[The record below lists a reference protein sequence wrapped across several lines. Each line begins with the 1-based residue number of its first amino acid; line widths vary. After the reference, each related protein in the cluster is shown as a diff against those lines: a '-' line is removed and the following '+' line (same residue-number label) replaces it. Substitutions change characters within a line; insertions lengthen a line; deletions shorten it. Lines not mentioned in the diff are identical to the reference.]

1 MNAIDHLSHDSY
13 FIKRVLCNEKWCI
26 KMKLEIRKTVENK
39 WLQEVSVLLFTF
51 ILFSLNDWMLISSW
65 NNLWKGVTYFFIL
78 YTHAQLNRIFL
89 LPVLLEKGKPLTYA
103 LMSIGLVLLF
113 SGILYEVATLW
124 LYKNCYL
131 YKDIKQQSYIYHL
144 ATMVATSIC
153 IMGPLLLLKYYREQR
168 KIEQE
173 AVLTREVQLNSLRS
187 QLNPH
192 FLFNTFNTLYGVSL
206 QYPDRVSDLLMQ
218 ASQLMRYQLDS
229 GSKKCVSLKD
239 EIGFIE
245 SYINLEKER
254 VGHRCDV
261 EFIQLVEDPS
271 QYKMPVMLLVAFIEN
286 AFKHGTCSVEQCFV
300 SVSLKMENDLFIM
313 DVHNSVPRK
322 RPDVVST
329 GIGLKNSKQRL
340 SILYPDRHKLDI
352 NETDHD
358 FRVHLELKIDKYGS
372 EKDLHH
378 RG

>member
-1 MNAIDHLSHDSY
+1 MNATRHFNHDRY
-13 FIKRVLCNEKWCI
+13 AFMRVLCKENSLI
-26 KMKLEIRKTVENK
+26 KMKVAIRKTVENK
-39 WLQEVSVLLFTF
+39 WLQELTVLLFTF
-51 ILFSLNDWMLISSW
+51 ILFSLNDWMLITSW
-65 NNLWKGVTYFFIL
+65 SNLWKGATYFFIL

-89 LPVLLEKGKPLTYA
+89 LPVLLEKGKPLMYA
-103 LMSIGLVLLF
+103 LLSIAMVLVF

-168 KIEQE
+168 KEEKETI
-173 AVLTREVQLNSLRS
+173 LTREMQLNALRS

-218 ASQLMRYQLDS
+218 ASQLMRYQLES
-229 GSKKCVSLKD
+229 GTKKCVSLKD
-239 EIGFIE
+239 EISFIE

-254 VGHRCDV
+254 VGHRCEV
-261 EFIQLVEDPS
+261 EFAQLVENPA
-271 QYKMPVMLLVAFIEN
+271 QYKIPVMLLVSFIEN

-300 SVSLKMENDLFIM
+300 SVSLRMDNEWFIM

-322 RPDVVST
+322 KPDVIST
-329 GIGLKNSKQRL
+329 GIGLKNTKERL
-340 SILYPDRHKLDI
+340 SIIYPERHKLEI
-352 NETDHD
+352 NETATD
-358 FRVHLELKIDKYGS
+358 FQVHLALKIEKYGP
-372 EKDLHH
+372 EKNLHH

>member
-13 FIKRVLCNEKWCI
+13 FIKRVLCNEKWRI

>member
-1 MNAIDHLSHDSY
+1 MILIFLNAS
-13 FIKRVLCNEKWCI
+13 FVVEKLLI
-26 KMKLEIRKTVENK
+26 KMKVAIRKTVENK
-39 WLQEVSVLLFTF
+39 WLQEISVLLFTF
-51 ILFSLNDWMLISSW
+51 VLFSLNDWMLISSW
-65 NNLWKGVTYFFIL
+65 NNLWKGVTYFIIL

-168 KIEQE
+168 KVEQE

-261 EFIQLVEDPS
+261 EFIQLVENPA

-300 SVSLKMENDLFIM
+300 SVSLKMENDLFVM

-322 RPDVVST
+322 KPDVVST

-340 SILYPDRHKLDI
+340 AILYHDRHKLDI
-352 NETDHD
+352 NETDRD
-358 FRVHLELKIDKYGS
+358 FQVHLELKIDKYGS
-372 EKDLHH
+372 DKDLHH

>member
-1 MNAIDHLSHDSY
+1 MILILLNAS
-13 FIKRVLCNEKWCI
+13 FVAEKLHI
-26 KMKLEIRKTVENK
+26 KMTLAIRKTVENK
-39 WLQEVSVLLFTF
+39 WLQEISVLLFTF

-89 LPVLLEKGKPLTYA
+89 LPILLEKGKPLTYA

-168 KIEQE
+168 KVEQE

-261 EFIQLVEDPS
+261 EFIQLVEDPA

-313 DVHNSVPRK
+313 DVHNSVPRRK
-322 RPDVVST
+322 PDVVSAGT
-329 GIGLKNSKQRL
+329 GLKNSKQRL
-340 SILYPDRHKLDI
+340 SIIYPDRHKLDI
-352 NETDHD
+352 NETDRD

-372 EKDLHH
+372 DKDLHH

>member
-1 MNAIDHLSHDSY
+1 
-13 FIKRVLCNEKWCI
+13 
-26 KMKLEIRKTVENK
+26 
-39 WLQEVSVLLFTF
+39 
-51 ILFSLNDWMLISSW
+51 
-65 NNLWKGVTYFFIL
+65 
-78 YTHAQLNRIFL
+78 
-89 LPVLLEKGKPLTYA
+89 
-103 LMSIGLVLLF
+103 
-113 SGILYEVATLW
+113 
-124 LYKNCYL
+124 
-131 YKDIKQQSYIYHL
+131 
-144 ATMVATSIC
+144 MVATSIC

-168 KIEQE
+168 KVEQE
-173 AVLTREVQLNSLRS
+173 TVLTREVQLNSLRS

-206 QYPDRVSDLLMQ
+206 QYPGRVSDLLMQ

-261 EFIQLVEDPS
+261 KFMQLVEDPG

-300 SVSLKMENDLFIM
+300 SVSLKMENELFIM

-322 RPDVVST
+322 RPEVTST

-340 SILYPDRHKLDI
+340 AILYPDRHKLDI
-352 NETDHD
+352 NETDRY
-358 FRVHLELKIDKYGS
+358 FQVHLELKIDKYGS
-372 EKDLHH
+372 DKDLHH